1 MLSCQ
6 LERRKTMNYKFK
18 TKPYKHQ
25 MTALEKSW
33 NKSTYA
39 YFMEMGTGKTKV
51 LIDNM
56 AMLYDKGKID
66 GALIIAPKGVVG
78 TWYSNELPTHLP
90 EHIENVTVLWQPNI
104 NKKQQQKLD
113 SLFKIETALHIFIM
127 NVEAFSTEKGK
138 KFADKFLRSHNAL
151 MAIDESTTIKNPK
164 AGRTKNIL
172 DLSRDAKYRR
182 IMTGSPVTKNPLDLF
197 TQCYFLDPFHLE
209 HESYYSFRTRYAI
222 MKTANISGRQIK
234 LVSGFKNLG
243 ELSDKLKNFA
253 YRVLKEDCLDLP
265 DKIFIKR
272 QIQLT
277 PDQFKLYDQMKKQA
291 LAILEGKVSSTKNSL
306 TQLMRL
312 QQITCGHFTDDNGVT
327 QSIKNNR
334 IDELMDVLEDM
345 EGKAIIWAHYQYDIN
360 KIIEAIHNKY
370 GPESFVDYYGLTP
383 KEERQDNI
391 KRFQEDPKCRFFIGT
406 PSTGGYG
413 ITLTAANTVIYY
425 SNGYDLEKRLQ
436 SEDRAHRVGQKKPVT
451 YVDINAENTVDEK
464 IVKALRKKINIAS
477 EVLGEQLKSWI

>member
-1 MLSCQ
+1 
-6 LERRKTMNYKFK
+6 MNYKFK
-18 TKPYKHQ
+18 TKPYAHQ

-33 NKSTYA
+33 NKETYA

-56 AMLYDKGKID
+56 SMLYDKGKID

-78 TWYSNELPTHLP
+78 TWYINELPTHMP
-90 EHIENVTVLWQPNI
+90 NHIENVTVLWQPNI
-104 NKKQQQKLD
+104 TKTQQEKLD
-113 SLFKIETALHIFIM
+113 TLFEIGTDLHILIM

-138 KFADKFLRSHNAL
+138 KFADKFLRSHRTI

-172 DLSRDAKYRR
+172 NLARDAKYRR

-222 MKTANISGRQIK
+222 MKTANISGRQIQ
-234 LVSGFKNLG
+234 LISGFKNLG
-243 ELSDKLKNFA
+243 ELSDKLKSFA

-272 QIQLT
+272 QITLT
-277 PDQFKLYDQMKKQA
+277 PDQRKLYDQMKKQA

-312 QQITCGHFTDDNGVT
+312 QQITCGHFTDDTGSV
-327 QSIKNNR
+327 QPIENNR
-334 IDELMDVLEDM
+334 VNELMDVLEDV

-360 KIIEAIHNKY
+360 AIIKAVVKKY
-370 GPESFVDYYGLTP
+370 GPGSVVDYYGLTP

-391 KRFQEDPKCRFFIGT
+391 TKFQGDPKCRFFIGT
-406 PSTGGYG
+406 PATGGYG

-436 SEDRAHRVGQKKPVT
+436 SEDRAHRMGQKKPVT
-451 YVDINAENTVDEK
+451 YVDINAQDTVDEK
-464 IVKALRKKINIAS
+464 IVKALRSKINIAS
-477 EVLGEQLKSWI
+477 QVLGEELKSWI